1 MGAETNAA
9 TTTETTEETK
19 QAQAPAA
26 DGEGANKGATNAT
39 TQTEPK
45 QEDNKQQPKYTDADV
60 DEIVSRRLA
69 KWEKQQASKVE
80 EAAKL
85 AEMNAQQKAEY
96 ERDKVQKELDEYKRR
111 DTVNAMVA
119 ESRRQLSE
127 QGITVIDDI
136 LTRLMDETAEET
148 KASVDA
154 FSTAFTAAVE
164 DAVKKKLA
172 GKAPA
177 ASVATKTMTKFSYQ
191 SECHCAKTKEKGL
204 LKGQVSILRSP
215 RQTQGGYESNPLR
228 GASLSIRGG

>member
-9 TTTETTEETK
+9 TTTETAEETK
-19 QAQAPAA
+19 QAQAPVV
-26 DGEGANKGATNAT
+26 DGESANKDAAT

-45 QEDNKQQPKYTDADV
+45 QGDNKQQPKYTDADV
-60 DEIVSRRLA
+60 DEIVSKRLA
-69 KWEKQQASKVE
+69 KWEKQQAAKVE

-127 QGITVIDDI
+127 QGIAVSDDI
-136 LTRLMDETAEET
+136 LARLVGETAEET

-164 DAVKKKLA
+164 DAVKKQLA

-177 ASVATKTMTKFSYQ
+177 AGVATKTMTKEEILAIKDPIARQ
-191 SECHCAKTKEKGL
+191 AAIRDNIGL
-204 LKGQVSILRSP
+204 FV
-215 RQTQGGYESNPLR
+215 
-228 GASLSIRGG
+228 

>member
-9 TTTETTEETK
+9 TTTETAEETK
-19 QAQAPAA
+19 QAQAPAV
-26 DGEGANKGATNAT
+26 DGEGANKDATTT

-45 QEDNKQQPKYTDADV
+45 QDNKQQPKYTDADV
-60 DEIVSRRLA
+60 DEIVSKRLA
-69 KWEKQQASKVE
+69 KWEKQQAAKVE

-127 QGITVIDDI
+127 QGIAVSDDI
-136 LTRLMDETAEET
+136 LTRLVGETAEET

-164 DAVKKKLA
+164 DAVKKQLA

-177 ASVATKTMTKFSYQ
+177 AGVATKTMTKEEILAIKDPIARQ
-191 SECHCAKTKEKGL
+191 AAIRDNIGL
-204 LKGQVSILRSP
+204 FI
-215 RQTQGGYESNPLR
+215 
-228 GASLSIRGG
+228 

>member
-9 TTTETTEETK
+9 TTTETAEETK
-19 QAQAPAA
+19 QAQAPVVE
-26 DGEGANKGATNAT
+26 GEGANKNATT

-45 QEDNKQQPKYTDADV
+45 QNDNKQPKYTDADV
-60 DEIVSRRLA
+60 DEIVSKRLA
-69 KWEKQQASKVE
+69 KWEKQQAAKVE

-127 QGITVIDDI
+127 QGITVSDDI
-136 LTRLMDETAEET
+136 LARLVGETAEET

-164 DAVKKKLA
+164 DAVKKQLA

-177 ASVATKTMTKFSYQ
+177 AGVATKTMTKEEILAIKDPITRQ
-191 SECHCAKTKEKGL
+191 AAIRDNIGL
-204 LKGQVSILRSP
+204 FV
-215 RQTQGGYESNPLR
+215 
-228 GASLSIRGG
+228 

>member
-9 TTTETTEETK
+9 TTTETAEETK
-19 QAQAPAA
+19 QAQAPAV
-26 DGEGANKGATNAT
+26 DGEGANKDAATT

-45 QEDNKQQPKYTDADV
+45 QDNKQQPKYTDADV
-60 DEIVSRRLA
+60 DEIVSKRLA
-69 KWEKQQASKVE
+69 KWEKQQTAKVE

-85 AEMNAQQKAEY
+85 AKMNAQQKAEY

-127 QGITVIDDI
+127 QGIAVSDDI
-136 LTRLMDETAEET
+136 LARLVGETAEET

-164 DAVKKKLA
+164 DAVKKQLA

-177 ASVATKTMTKFSYQ
+177 AGVATKTMTKEEILAIKDPITRQ
-191 SECHCAKTKEKGL
+191 AAIRDNIGL
-204 LKGQVSILRSP
+204 FV
-215 RQTQGGYESNPLR
+215 
-228 GASLSIRGG
+228 

>member
-1 MGAETNAA
+1 MGAETNAG
-9 TTTETTEETK
+9 TTTETAEETK
-19 QAQAPAA
+19 QAQASAV
-26 DGEGANKGATNAT
+26 DGEGANEGATT
-39 TQTEPK
+39 TQAEPK
-45 QEDNKQQPKYTDADV
+45 QDNKQQPKYTDADV
-60 DEIVSRRLA
+60 DEIISKRFA
-69 KWEKQQASKVE
+69 KWEKQQAAKVE

-127 QGITVIDDI
+127 QGIAVSDDI
-136 LTRLMDETAEET
+136 LARLVGETAEET

-164 DAVKKKLA
+164 DAVKKQLA

-177 ASVATKTMTKFSYQ
+177 AGVATKTMTKEEILAIKDPIARQ
-191 SECHCAKTKEKGL
+191 AAIRDNIGL
-204 LKGQVSILRSP
+204 FI
-215 RQTQGGYESNPLR
+215 
-228 GASLSIRGG
+228 

>member
-19 QAQAPAA
+19 QAQAPVV
-26 DGEGANKGATNAT
+26 DGEGANKDATT

-45 QEDNKQQPKYTDADV
+45 QDNKQQPKYTDADV
-60 DEIVSRRLA
+60 DEIVSKRLA
-69 KWEKQQASKVE
+69 KWEKQQAAKVE

-127 QGITVIDDI
+127 QGIAVSDDI
-136 LTRLMDETAEET
+136 LARLVGETAEET

-164 DAVKKKLA
+164 DAVKKQLA
-172 GKAPA
+172 SKAPA
-177 ASVATKTMTKFSYQ
+177 AGVATKTMTKEEILAIKDPIARQ
-191 SECHCAKTKEKGL
+191 AAIRDNIGL
-204 LKGQVSILRSP
+204 FI
-215 RQTQGGYESNPLR
+215 
-228 GASLSIRGG
+228 

>member
-19 QAQAPAA
+19 QAQASVV
-26 DGEGANKGATNAT
+26 DGEGANKDAT
-39 TQTEPK
+39 TTTQAEPK
-45 QEDNKQQPKYTDADV
+45 QDNKQQPKYTDADV
-60 DEIVSRRLA
+60 DEIVSKRLA
-69 KWEKQQASKVE
+69 KWEKQQAAKVE

-127 QGITVIDDI
+127 QGIAVSDDI
-136 LTRLMDETAEET
+136 LARLVGETAEET

-164 DAVKKKLA
+164 DAVKKQLA

-177 ASVATKTMTKFSYQ
+177 AGVATKTMTKEEILAIKDPIARQ
-191 SECHCAKTKEKGL
+191 AAIRDNIGL
-204 LKGQVSILRSP
+204 FI
-215 RQTQGGYESNPLR
+215 
-228 GASLSIRGG
+228 

>member
-9 TTTETTEETK
+9 TTTETAEETK
-19 QAQAPAA
+19 QAQAPAV
-26 DGEGANKGATNAT
+26 DGEGANKDATT

-45 QEDNKQQPKYTDADV
+45 QDNKQQPKYTDADV
-60 DEIVSRRLA
+60 DEIVSKRLA
-69 KWEKQQASKVE
+69 KWEKQQAAKVE

-127 QGITVIDDI
+127 QGIAVSDDI
-136 LTRLMDETAEET
+136 LARLVGETAEET
-148 KASVDA
+148 KTSVDA

-164 DAVKKKLA
+164 DAVKKQLA

-177 ASVATKTMTKFSYQ
+177 AGVATKTMTKEEILAIKDPIARQ
-191 SECHCAKTKEKGL
+191 AAIRDNIGL
-204 LKGQVSILRSP
+204 FV
-215 RQTQGGYESNPLR
+215 
-228 GASLSIRGG
+228 

>member
-9 TTTETTEETK
+9 TTTETAEETK
-19 QAQAPAA
+19 QAQAPVV
-26 DGEGANKGATNAT
+26 DGKGANKDATNT
-39 TQTEPK
+39 TAQTEPK
-45 QEDNKQQPKYTDADV
+45 QDDNKQQPKYTDADV
-60 DEIVSRRLA
+60 DEIVSKRLA
-69 KWEKQQASKVE
+69 KWEKQQAAKVE

-127 QGITVIDDI
+127 QGITVSDDI
-136 LTRLMDETAEET
+136 LARLVGETAEET

-164 DAVKKKLA
+164 DAVKKQLA

-177 ASVATKTMTKFSYQ
+177 AGVATKTMTKEEILAIKDPIVRQ
-191 SECHCAKTKEKGL
+191 AAIRDNIGL
-204 LKGQVSILRSP
+204 F
-215 RQTQGGYESNPLR
+215 N
-228 GASLSIRGG
+228 

>member
-9 TTTETTEETK
+9 TTTETAEETK
-19 QAQAPAA
+19 QALAPVV
-26 DGEGANKGATNAT
+26 DGEGANKDAAT
-39 TQTEPK
+39 TQTGPK
-45 QEDNKQQPKYTDADV
+45 QDDNKQQPKYTDADV
-60 DEIVSRRLA
+60 DEIVSKRLA
-69 KWEKQQASKVE
+69 KWEKQQAAKVE

-127 QGITVIDDI
+127 QGIAVSDDI
-136 LTRLMDETAEET
+136 LARLVGETAEET

-154 FSTAFTAAVE
+154 FSAAFTAAVE
-164 DAVKKKLA
+164 DAVKKQLA

-177 ASVATKTMTKFSYQ
+177 AGVATKTMTKEEILAIKDPIARQ
-191 SECHCAKTKEKGL
+191 AAIRDNIGL
-204 LKGQVSILRSP
+204 FV
-215 RQTQGGYESNPLR
+215 
-228 GASLSIRGG
+228 

>member
-9 TTTETTEETK
+9 TTTETAEETK
-19 QAQAPAA
+19 QAQAPVV
-26 DGEGANKGATNAT
+26 DGEGANKDATTT

-45 QEDNKQQPKYTDADV
+45 QDDNKQQPKYTDADV
-60 DEIVSRRLA
+60 DEIVSKRLA
-69 KWEKQQASKVE
+69 KWEKQQAAKVE

-127 QGITVIDDI
+127 QGIAVSDDI
-136 LTRLMDETAEET
+136 LARLVGETAEET

-164 DAVKKKLA
+164 DAVKKQLA

-177 ASVATKTMTKFSYQ
+177 AGVATKTMTKEEILAIKDPITRQ
-191 SECHCAKTKEKGL
+191 AAIRDNIGL
-204 LKGQVSILRSP
+204 FV
-215 RQTQGGYESNPLR
+215 
-228 GASLSIRGG
+228 

>member
-19 QAQAPAA
+19 QAQAPVV
-26 DGEGANKGATNAT
+26 DGESANKDAAT

-45 QEDNKQQPKYTDADV
+45 QDNKQQPKYTDADV
-60 DEIVSRRLA
+60 DEIVSKRLA
-69 KWEKQQASKVE
+69 KWEKQQAAKVE

-127 QGITVIDDI
+127 QGIAVSDDV
-136 LTRLMDETAEET
+136 LARLVGETAEET

-164 DAVKKKLA
+164 DAVKKQLA

-177 ASVATKTMTKFSYQ
+177 AGVATKTMTKEEILAIKDPIVRQ
-191 SECHCAKTKEKGL
+191 AAIRDNIGL
-204 LKGQVSILRSP
+204 F
-215 RQTQGGYESNPLR
+215 N
-228 GASLSIRGG
+228 

>member
-1 MGAETNAA
+1 MGAETNAVAA
-9 TTTETTEETK
+9 TENTEETK
-19 QAQAPAA
+19 QAQAPAV
-26 DGEGANKGATNAT
+26 DGEGANKDATTT

-45 QEDNKQQPKYTDADV
+45 QDDNKQQPKYTDADV
-60 DEIVSRRLA
+60 DEIVSKRLA
-69 KWEKQQASKVE
+69 KWEKQQAAKVE

-127 QGITVIDDI
+127 QGIAVSDDI
-136 LTRLMDETAEET
+136 LARLVGETAEET

-164 DAVKKKLA
+164 DAVKKQLA

-177 ASVATKTMTKFSYQ
+177 AGVATKTMTKEEILAIKDPITRQ
-191 SECHCAKTKEKGL
+191 AAIRDNIGL
-204 LKGQVSILRSP
+204 FV
-215 RQTQGGYESNPLR
+215 
-228 GASLSIRGG
+228 

>member
-19 QAQAPAA
+19 QAQAPVV
-26 DGEGANKGATNAT
+26 DGEGANKDAAT

-45 QEDNKQQPKYTDADV
+45 QDNKQQPKYTDADV
-60 DEIVSRRLA
+60 DEIVSKRLA
-69 KWEKQQASKVE
+69 KWEKQQAAKVE

-127 QGITVIDDI
+127 QGIAVSDDI
-136 LTRLMDETAEET
+136 LARLVGETAEET

-164 DAVKKKLA
+164 DAVKKQLA

-177 ASVATKTMTKFSYQ
+177 AGVATKTMTKEEILAIKDPIARQ
-191 SECHCAKTKEKGL
+191 AAIRDNIGL
-204 LKGQVSILRSP
+204 FI
-215 RQTQGGYESNPLR
+215 
-228 GASLSIRGG
+228 

>member
-9 TTTETTEETK
+9 TTTETAEETK
-19 QAQAPAA
+19 QAQAPVV
-26 DGEGANKGATNAT
+26 DGEGANKNAAT

-45 QEDNKQQPKYTDADV
+45 QDNKQQPKYTDADV
-60 DEIVSRRLA
+60 DEIVSKRLA
-69 KWEKQQASKVE
+69 KWEKQQAAKVE

-85 AEMNAQQKAEY
+85 AELNAQQKAEY

-127 QGITVIDDI
+127 QGIAVSDDI
-136 LTRLMDETAEET
+136 LARLVGETAEET

-164 DAVKKKLA
+164 DAVKKQLA

-177 ASVATKTMTKFSYQ
+177 AGVATKTMTKEEILAIKDPIARQ
-191 SECHCAKTKEKGL
+191 AAIRDNIGL
-204 LKGQVSILRSP
+204 FI
-215 RQTQGGYESNPLR
+215 
-228 GASLSIRGG
+228 

>member
-9 TTTETTEETK
+9 TTTETAEETK
-19 QAQAPAA
+19 QAQAPVV
-26 DGEGANKGATNAT
+26 DGEGANKNAAT

-45 QEDNKQQPKYTDADV
+45 QDNKQQPKYTDADV
-60 DEIVSRRLA
+60 DEIVSKRLA
-69 KWEKQQASKVE
+69 KWEKQQAAKVE

-127 QGITVIDDI
+127 QGITVSDDI
-136 LTRLMDETAEET
+136 LARLVGETAEET

-164 DAVKKKLA
+164 DAVKKQLA

-177 ASVATKTMTKFSYQ
+177 AGVATKTMTKEEILAIKDPVARQ
-191 SECHCAKTKEKGL
+191 AAIRDNIGL
-204 LKGQVSILRSP
+204 FI
-215 RQTQGGYESNPLR
+215 
-228 GASLSIRGG
+228 

>member
-9 TTTETTEETK
+9 TTTETTEPTQ
-19 QAQAPAA
+19 QAQAPVV
-26 DGEGANKGATNAT
+26 DGEGANKNAATAT
-39 TQTEPK
+39 AQTEPK
-45 QEDNKQQPKYTDADV
+45 QDDNKQQPKYTDADV
-60 DEIVSRRLA
+60 DEIVSKRLA
-69 KWEKQQASKVE
+69 KWEKQQAAKVE

-127 QGITVIDDI
+127 QGIAVSDDI
-136 LTRLMDETAEET
+136 LARLVGETAEET

-164 DAVKKKLA
+164 DAVKKQLA

-177 ASVATKTMTKFSYQ
+177 AGVATKTMTKEEILAIKDPIARQ
-191 SECHCAKTKEKGL
+191 AAIRDNIGL
-204 LKGQVSILRSP
+204 FV
-215 RQTQGGYESNPLR
+215 
-228 GASLSIRGG
+228 

>member
-19 QAQAPAA
+19 QTQAPVV
-26 DGEGANKGATNAT
+26 DGEGANKDAAT

-45 QEDNKQQPKYTDADV
+45 QDNKQQPKYTDADV
-60 DEIVSRRLA
+60 DEIVSKRLA
-69 KWEKQQASKVE
+69 KWEKQQAAKVE

-127 QGITVIDDI
+127 QGITVSDDI
-136 LTRLMDETAEET
+136 LARLVGETAEET

-164 DAVKKKLA
+164 DAVKKQLV

-177 ASVATKTMTKFSYQ
+177 AGVATKTMTKEEILAIKDPIARQ
-191 SECHCAKTKEKGL
+191 SAIRDNIGL
-204 LKGQVSILRSP
+204 FI
-215 RQTQGGYESNPLR
+215 
-228 GASLSIRGG
+228 

>member
-1 MGAETNAA
+1 MGVETTAA

-19 QAQAPAA
+19 QAQAPAV
-26 DGEGANKGATNAT
+26 DGEGANKDAAT
-39 TQTEPK
+39 TQAELK
-45 QEDNKQQPKYTDADV
+45 QDNKQQPKYTDADV
-60 DEIVSRRLA
+60 DEIVSKRLA
-69 KWEKQQASKVE
+69 KWEKQQAAKVE

-127 QGITVIDDI
+127 QGIAVSDDI
-136 LTRLMDETAEET
+136 LARLVGETAEET

-164 DAVKKKLA
+164 DAVKKQLA

-177 ASVATKTMTKFSYQ
+177 AGVATKTMTKEEILAIKDPIARQ
-191 SECHCAKTKEKGL
+191 AAIRDNIGL
-204 LKGQVSILRSP
+204 FI
-215 RQTQGGYESNPLR
+215 
-228 GASLSIRGG
+228 

>member
-19 QAQAPAA
+19 QAQAPVV
-26 DGEGANKGATNAT
+26 DGEGANKDAATTT

-45 QEDNKQQPKYTDADV
+45 QDGNKQQPKYTDADV
-60 DEIVSRRLA
+60 DEIVSKRLA
-69 KWEKQQASKVE
+69 KWEKQQAAKVE

-127 QGITVIDDI
+127 QGIAVSDDI
-136 LTRLMDETAEET
+136 LARLVGETAEET

-164 DAVKKKLA
+164 DAVKKQLA

-177 ASVATKTMTKFSYQ
+177 AGVATKTMTKEEILAIKDPIARQ
-191 SECHCAKTKEKGL
+191 AAIRDNIGL
-204 LKGQVSILRSP
+204 FV
-215 RQTQGGYESNPLR
+215 
-228 GASLSIRGG
+228 

>member
-1 MGAETNAA
+1 MGAETNAG

-19 QAQAPAA
+19 QTQAPVV
-26 DGEGANKGATNAT
+26 DGEGANKDATTT

-45 QEDNKQQPKYTDADV
+45 QDDNKQQPKYTDADV
-60 DEIVSRRLA
+60 DEIVSKRLA
-69 KWEKQQASKVE
+69 KWEKQQAAKVE

-127 QGITVIDDI
+127 QGITVSDDI
-136 LTRLMDETAEET
+136 LARLVGETAEET

-164 DAVKKKLA
+164 DAVKKQLA

-177 ASVATKTMTKFSYQ
+177 AGVATKTMTKEEILAIKDPIARQ
-191 SECHCAKTKEKGL
+191 AAIRDNIGL
-204 LKGQVSILRSP
+204 FI
-215 RQTQGGYESNPLR
+215 
-228 GASLSIRGG
+228 

>member
-1 MGAETNAA
+1 MGAETNEA
-9 TTTETTEETK
+9 TTTETTEGTK
-19 QAQAPAA
+19 QAQAPVV
-26 DGEGANKGATNAT
+26 DGEGANKDATT

-45 QEDNKQQPKYTDADV
+45 QDNKQQPKYTDADV
-60 DEIVSRRLA
+60 DEIVSKRLA
-69 KWEKQQASKVE
+69 KWEKQQAAKVE

-127 QGITVIDDI
+127 QGITVSDDI
-136 LTRLMDETAEET
+136 LARLVGETAEET

-164 DAVKKKLA
+164 DAVKKQLA

-177 ASVATKTMTKFSYQ
+177 AGVATKTMTKEEILAIKDPIARQ
-191 SECHCAKTKEKGL
+191 AAIRDNIGL
-204 LKGQVSILRSP
+204 FI
-215 RQTQGGYESNPLR
+215 
-228 GASLSIRGG
+228 

>member
-19 QAQAPAA
+19 QAQAPAV
-26 DGEGANKGATNAT
+26 DGEGANKDATTT
-39 TQTEPK
+39 TQTEPR
-45 QEDNKQQPKYTDADV
+45 QGDNKQQPKYTDADV
-60 DEIVSRRLA
+60 DEIVSKRLA
-69 KWEKQQASKVE
+69 KWEKQQAAKVE

-127 QGITVIDDI
+127 QGIAVSDDI
-136 LTRLMDETAEET
+136 LTRLVGETAEEA

-164 DAVKKKLA
+164 DAVKKQLA

-177 ASVATKTMTKFSYQ
+177 AGVATKTMTKEEILAIKDPITRQ
-191 SECHCAKTKEKGL
+191 AAIRDNIGL
-204 LKGQVSILRSP
+204 FV
-215 RQTQGGYESNPLR
+215 
-228 GASLSIRGG
+228 

>member
-1 MGAETNAA
+1 MGAETNAG
-9 TTTETTEETK
+9 TTTETAEETK
-19 QAQAPAA
+19 QAQAPVV
-26 DGEGANKGATNAT
+26 DGDGANKDAT
-39 TQTEPK
+39 TTTQAEPK
-45 QEDNKQQPKYTDADV
+45 QDNKQQPKYTDADV
-60 DEIVSRRLA
+60 DEIVSKRLA
-69 KWEKQQASKVE
+69 KWEKQQAAKVE

-127 QGITVIDDI
+127 QGITVSDDI
-136 LTRLMDETAEET
+136 LARLVGETAEET

-164 DAVKKKLA
+164 DAVKKQLA

-177 ASVATKTMTKFSYQ
+177 AGVATKTMTKEEILAIKDPIARQ
-191 SECHCAKTKEKGL
+191 AAIRDNIGL
-204 LKGQVSILRSP
+204 FV
-215 RQTQGGYESNPLR
+215 
-228 GASLSIRGG
+228 

>member
-9 TTTETTEETK
+9 TTTETAEETK
-19 QAQAPAA
+19 QAQAPAV
-26 DGEGANKGATNAT
+26 DGEGANKDTAT

-45 QEDNKQQPKYTDADV
+45 QDNKQQPKYTDADV
-60 DEIVSRRLA
+60 DEIVSKRLA
-69 KWEKQQASKVE
+69 KWEKQQAAKVE

-127 QGITVIDDI
+127 QGIAVSDDI
-136 LTRLMDETAEET
+136 LMRLVGETAEET

-164 DAVKKKLA
+164 DAVKKQLA

-177 ASVATKTMTKFSYQ
+177 AGVATKTMTKEEILAIKDPIARQ
-191 SECHCAKTKEKGL
+191 AAIRDNIGL
-204 LKGQVSILRSP
+204 FV
-215 RQTQGGYESNPLR
+215 
-228 GASLSIRGG
+228 

>member
-19 QAQAPAA
+19 QAQAPAVE
-26 DGEGANKGATNAT
+26 GEGANKDATNT
-39 TQTEPK
+39 TAQTEPK
-45 QEDNKQQPKYTDADV
+45 QDDNKQQPKYTDADV
-60 DEIVSRRLA
+60 DEIVSKRLA
-69 KWEKQQASKVE
+69 KWEKQQAAKVE

-127 QGITVIDDI
+127 QGIAVSDDI
-136 LTRLMDETAEET
+136 LARLVGETAEET

-164 DAVKKKLA
+164 DAVKKQLA

-177 ASVATKTMTKFSYQ
+177 AGVATKTMTKEEILAIKDPIARQ
-191 SECHCAKTKEKGL
+191 AAIRDNIGL
-204 LKGQVSILRSP
+204 FV
-215 RQTQGGYESNPLR
+215 
-228 GASLSIRGG
+228 

>member
-9 TTTETTEETK
+9 TTTETAEETK
-19 QAQAPAA
+19 QTHAPVV
-26 DGEGANKGATNAT
+26 DGDGANKDATTT
-39 TQTEPK
+39 TQTE
-45 QEDNKQQPKYTDADV
+45 QSQDNKQQPKYTDADV
-60 DEIVSRRLA
+60 DEIVSKRLA
-69 KWEKQQASKVE
+69 KWEKQQAAKVE

-127 QGITVIDDI
+127 QGIAVSDDI
-136 LTRLMDETAEET
+136 LARLVGETAEET

-164 DAVKKKLA
+164 DAVKKQLA

-177 ASVATKTMTKFSYQ
+177 AGVATKTMTKEEILAIKDPIARQ
-191 SECHCAKTKEKGL
+191 AAIRDNIGL
-204 LKGQVSILRSP
+204 FI
-215 RQTQGGYESNPLR
+215 
-228 GASLSIRGG
+228 

>member
-9 TTTETTEETK
+9 TTTETAEETK
-19 QAQAPAA
+19 QAQAPVV
-26 DGEGANKGATNAT
+26 DGEGANKDAAT
-39 TQTEPK
+39 TQAEPK
-45 QEDNKQQPKYTDADV
+45 QDDKQQPKYTDADV
-60 DEIVSRRLA
+60 DEIVSKRLA
-69 KWEKQQASKVE
+69 KWEKQQAAKVE

-127 QGITVIDDI
+127 QGIAVSDDI
-136 LTRLMDETAEET
+136 LARLVGETAEET

-164 DAVKKKLA
+164 DAVKKQLA

-177 ASVATKTMTKFSYQ
+177 AGVATKTMTKEEILAIKDPIARQ
-191 SECHCAKTKEKGL
+191 AAIRDNIGL
-204 LKGQVSILRSP
+204 FV
-215 RQTQGGYESNPLR
+215 
-228 GASLSIRGG
+228 

>member
-19 QAQAPAA
+19 QAQAPVV
-26 DGEGANKGATNAT
+26 DGEGANKDAATT

-45 QEDNKQQPKYTDADV
+45 QNDNKQPKYTDADV
-60 DEIVSRRLA
+60 DEIVSKRLA
-69 KWEKQQASKVE
+69 KWEKQQAAKVE

-127 QGITVIDDI
+127 QGITVSDDI
-136 LTRLMDETAEET
+136 LARLVGETAEET

-164 DAVKKKLA
+164 DAVKKQLA

-177 ASVATKTMTKFSYQ
+177 AGVATKTMTKEEILAIKDPITRQ
-191 SECHCAKTKEKGL
+191 AAIRDNIGL
-204 LKGQVSILRSP
+204 FV
-215 RQTQGGYESNPLR
+215 
-228 GASLSIRGG
+228 

>member
-9 TTTETTEETK
+9 TTTETAEETK
-19 QAQAPAA
+19 QAQAPVV
-26 DGEGANKGATNAT
+26 DGEGANKDATAT

-45 QEDNKQQPKYTDADV
+45 QDNKQQPKYTDADV
-60 DEIVSRRLA
+60 DEIVSKRFA
-69 KWEKQQASKVE
+69 KWEKQQAAKVE

-127 QGITVIDDI
+127 QGIAVSDDI
-136 LTRLMDETAEET
+136 LARLVGETAEET

-164 DAVKKKLA
+164 DAVKKQLA

-177 ASVATKTMTKFSYQ
+177 AGVATKTMTKEEILAIKDPIARQ
-191 SECHCAKTKEKGL
+191 AAIRDNIGL
-204 LKGQVSILRSP
+204 FI
-215 RQTQGGYESNPLR
+215 
-228 GASLSIRGG
+228 

>member
-19 QAQAPAA
+19 QAQAPVV
-26 DGEGANKGATNAT
+26 DGEGANKDATTT

-45 QEDNKQQPKYTDADV
+45 QDDNKQQPKYTDADV
-60 DEIVSRRLA
+60 DEIVSKRLA
-69 KWEKQQASKVE
+69 KWEKQQAAKVE

-127 QGITVIDDI
+127 QGITVSDDI
-136 LTRLMDETAEET
+136 LARLVGETAEET

-164 DAVKKKLA
+164 DAVKKQLA

-177 ASVATKTMTKFSYQ
+177 AGVATKTMTKEEILAIKDPIVRQ
-191 SECHCAKTKEKGL
+191 AAIRDNIGL
-204 LKGQVSILRSP
+204 F
-215 RQTQGGYESNPLR
+215 N
-228 GASLSIRGG
+228 

>member
-9 TTTETTEETK
+9 TTTETAEETK
-19 QAQAPAA
+19 QAQAPVV
-26 DGEGANKGATNAT
+26 DGEGANKNAAT

-45 QEDNKQQPKYTDADV
+45 QDNKQQPKYTDADV
-60 DEIVSRRLA
+60 DEIVSKRLA
-69 KWEKQQASKVE
+69 KWEKQQAAKVE

-127 QGITVIDDI
+127 QGIAVSDDI
-136 LTRLMDETAEET
+136 LARLVGETAEET

-164 DAVKKKLA
+164 DAVKKQLA

-177 ASVATKTMTKFSYQ
+177 AGVATKTMTKEEILTIKDPIARQ
-191 SECHCAKTKEKGL
+191 AAIRDNIGL
-204 LKGQVSILRSP
+204 FI
-215 RQTQGGYESNPLR
+215 
-228 GASLSIRGG
+228 

>member
-9 TTTETTEETK
+9 TTTETAEETK
-19 QAQAPAA
+19 QAQAPVV
-26 DGEGANKGATNAT
+26 DGEGANKDAAT

-45 QEDNKQQPKYTDADV
+45 QEDKQQPKYTDADV
-60 DEIVSRRLA
+60 DEIVSKRLA
-69 KWEKQQASKVE
+69 KWEKQQAAKVE

-127 QGITVIDDI
+127 QGIAVSDDI
-136 LTRLMDETAEET
+136 LARLVGETAEET

-164 DAVKKKLA
+164 DAVKKQLA

-177 ASVATKTMTKFSYQ
+177 AGVATKTMTKEEILAIKDPITRQ
-191 SECHCAKTKEKGL
+191 AAIRDNIGL
-204 LKGQVSILRSP
+204 FV
-215 RQTQGGYESNPLR
+215 
-228 GASLSIRGG
+228 

>member
-9 TTTETTEETK
+9 TTTETAEETK
-19 QAQAPAA
+19 QAQAPVV
-26 DGEGANKGATNAT
+26 DGEGANKDAAT

-45 QEDNKQQPKYTDADV
+45 QDNKQQPKYTDADV
-60 DEIVSRRLA
+60 DEIISKRFA
-69 KWEKQQASKVE
+69 KWEKQQAAKVE

-127 QGITVIDDI
+127 QGIAVSDDI
-136 LTRLMDETAEET
+136 LARLVGETAEET

-164 DAVKKKLA
+164 DAVKKQLA

-177 ASVATKTMTKFSYQ
+177 AGVATKTMTKEEILAIKDPIARQ
-191 SECHCAKTKEKGL
+191 AAIRDNIGL
-204 LKGQVSILRSP
+204 FI
-215 RQTQGGYESNPLR
+215 
-228 GASLSIRGG
+228 

>member
-19 QAQAPAA
+19 QTQTTVV
-26 DGEGANKGATNAT
+26 DGEGANEGATTT
-39 TQTEPK
+39 TQTESK

-60 DEIVSRRLA
+60 DEIVSKRLA
-69 KWEKQQASKVE
+69 KWEKQQAAKVE

-127 QGITVIDDI
+127 QGIAVSDDI
-136 LTRLMDETAEET
+136 LARLVGETAEET

-154 FSTAFTAAVE
+154 FSMAFTAAVE
-164 DAVKKKLA
+164 DAVKKQLA

-177 ASVATKTMTKFSYQ
+177 AGVATKTMTKEEILAIKNPIVRQ
-191 SECHCAKTKEKGL
+191 AAIRDNIGL
-204 LKGQVSILRSP
+204 F
-215 RQTQGGYESNPLR
+215 N
-228 GASLSIRGG
+228 

>member
-9 TTTETTEETK
+9 TTTETAEETK

-45 QEDNKQQPKYTDADV
+45 QDDNKQQPKYTDADV
-60 DEIVSRRLA
+60 DEIVSKRLA
-69 KWEKQQASKVE
+69 KWEKQQAAKVE

-127 QGITVIDDI
+127 QGIAVSDDI
-136 LTRLMDETAEET
+136 LARLVGETAEET

-154 FSTAFTAAVE
+154 FSAAFTAAVE
-164 DAVKKKLA
+164 DAVKKQLA

-177 ASVATKTMTKFSYQ
+177 AGVATKTMTKEEILAIKDPITRQ
-191 SECHCAKTKEKGL
+191 AAIRDNIGL
-204 LKGQVSILRSP
+204 FV
-215 RQTQGGYESNPLR
+215 
-228 GASLSIRGG
+228 

>member
-19 QAQAPAA
+19 QAQAPVV
-26 DGEGANKGATNAT
+26 DSEGANKDAATT

-45 QEDNKQQPKYTDADV
+45 QDNKQQPKYTDADV
-60 DEIVSRRLA
+60 DEIVSKRLA
-69 KWEKQQASKVE
+69 KWEKQQAAKVE

-127 QGITVIDDI
+127 QGITVSDDI
-136 LTRLMDETAEET
+136 LARLVGETAEET

-164 DAVKKKLA
+164 DAVKKQLA

-177 ASVATKTMTKFSYQ
+177 AGVATKTMTKEEILAIKDPITRQ
-191 SECHCAKTKEKGL
+191 AAIRDNIGL
-204 LKGQVSILRSP
+204 FV
-215 RQTQGGYESNPLR
+215 
-228 GASLSIRGG
+228 

>member
-1 MGAETNAA
+1 MGAETTNAA
-9 TTTETTEETK
+9 TTTETAEETK
-19 QAQAPAA
+19 QAQAPAV
-26 DGEGANKGATNAT
+26 DGEGANKDAATTT

-45 QEDNKQQPKYTDADV
+45 QDNKQQPKYTDADV
-60 DEIVSRRLA
+60 DEIVSKRLA
-69 KWEKQQASKVE
+69 KWEKQQAAKVE

-127 QGITVIDDI
+127 QGIAVSDDI
-136 LTRLMDETAEET
+136 LARLVGETAEET

-164 DAVKKKLA
+164 DAVKKQLA

-177 ASVATKTMTKFSYQ
+177 AGVATKTMTKEEILAIKDPIVRQ
-191 SECHCAKTKEKGL
+191 AAIRDNIGL
-204 LKGQVSILRSP
+204 FV
-215 RQTQGGYESNPLR
+215 
-228 GASLSIRGG
+228 

>member
-1 MGAETNAA
+1 MGAETNAG

-19 QAQAPAA
+19 QAQAPVV
-26 DGEGANKGATNAT
+26 DGEGANKDAAAT

-45 QEDNKQQPKYTDADV
+45 QDNKQQPKYTDADV
-60 DEIVSRRLA
+60 DEIVSKRLA
-69 KWEKQQASKVE
+69 KWEKQQAAKVE

-127 QGITVIDDI
+127 QGIAVSDDI
-136 LTRLMDETAEET
+136 LTRLVGETAEET

-164 DAVKKKLA
+164 DAVKKQLA

-177 ASVATKTMTKFSYQ
+177 AGVATKTMTKEEILAIKDPITRQ
-191 SECHCAKTKEKGL
+191 AAIRDNIGL
-204 LKGQVSILRSP
+204 FV
-215 RQTQGGYESNPLR
+215 
-228 GASLSIRGG
+228 